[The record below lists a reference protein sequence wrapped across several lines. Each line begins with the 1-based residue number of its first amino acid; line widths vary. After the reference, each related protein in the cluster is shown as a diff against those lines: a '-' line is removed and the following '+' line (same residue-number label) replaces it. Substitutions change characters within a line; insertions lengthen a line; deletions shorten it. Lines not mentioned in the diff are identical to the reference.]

1 MAVAAEMITK
11 ILVALLLVA
20 TAFTPLVGIMGALL
34 SEGFERCDHY
44 GHGRSASKAWP
55 IPMAAR
61 APSMNM
67 PRTWSTSPSTAR
79 TYGITEL
86 ELAIGAVPVRV
97 AVGRG

>member
-1 MAVAAEMITK
+1 LA
-11 ILVALLLVA
+11 A
-20 TAFTPLVGIMGALL
+20 TAFTLLVGIMGALL

-67 PRTWSTSPSTAR
+67 PRTWSTSPFHPC
-79 TYGITEL
+79 TYGIAEHG
-86 ELAIGAVPVRV
+86 LAIGAERVRV